1 MRETVACGCSG
12 AGWGC
17 GWAHGFDCP
26 AVGVAGRVVDLV
38 RATGGG
44 TVRCC
49 FGGSSLMAESGSQI
63 GFWAHVLGLR
73 SRTGAKFGRR
83 ARLIGEKIIGRSMR
97 RLASRVGRR
106 SSLVGR
112 RSTGIF
118 RPLGGAVLPSGG
130 IFALLHQPAR
140 QHGRGVFF
148 QPGIEQLRDL
158 LAEIG
163 GMAEPRKLITLQRV
177 PGRGEKELPRWLG
190 SVIQGDL
197 QGKPRHGISIITIVN
212 SIEIRT
218 YCGKLCKSLPA
229 NREPSGFVRSRVKA
243 L

>member
-1 MRETVACGCSG
+1 MREMAACGCGG

-17 GWAHGFDCP
+17 GGAHRFEWP
-26 AVGVAGRVVDLV
+26 AVGVAARVVDLI
-38 RATGGG
+38 RGTAGR
-44 TVRCC
+44 TVRRC
-49 FGGSSLMAESGSQI
+49 FGGSSLLAESGSQI
-63 GFWAHVLGLR
+63 GFLAHVPGLH
-73 SRTGAKFGRR
+73 SRTSAKFGRR
-83 ARLIGEKIIGRSMR
+83 ARSIDEKVIGRSMR

-106 SSLVGR
+106 SPLISCRGWR
-112 RSTGIF
+112 IF
-118 RPLGGAVLPSGG
+118 RPLGGAMPG
-130 IFALLHQPAR
+130 FALLHQPAR
-140 QHGRGVFF
+140 QHGCGVFF

-163 GMAEPRKLITLQRV
+163 GVTEPRKLITLQRV
-177 PGRGEKELPRWLG
+177 PGRREKELPRWLG

-197 QGKPRHGISIITIVN
+197 QGKPRHSINKITIVN

-229 NREPSGFVRSRVKA
+229 HREPSGFVRSRVKA